1 MQWWNDLVDWL
12 TSEDGWSVLTTAVF
26 PFLAILVAGIVAALI
41 GRASTKRVITF
52 QDRELKAAAVS
63 ALIGVGRKAA
73 SWNTL
78 STQEQLHYDNLIGEA
93 DARVRLLP
101 VPGAAAAAD
110 WAAHQLA
117 EMKKNSAIFSFQAEQ
132 TLDEFRDR
140 LVEWQHKPA
149 RARKQ
154 FKFDLEQWKYSQPTP
169 EQELSVQQQEW
180 AASNRAAQ
188 VAAAA
193 LPERTATPTAHAAP
207 ATAAAPTATSTA
219 APTIASLAAARAA
232 ADSAGESTQAQ
243 ARDEKPDTHRDDAFA
258 APRPESPRP
267 ESQRSESVLPT
278 TAAPVVQPFAPAAP
292 TSSTPAS
299 SASTSATSTGAVPS
313 TAAANPAP
321 ASPATPVSPA
331 EAADFASASATSTEG
346 YSAPVTANTVRQRIN
361 PPTDD

>member
-101 VPGAAAAAD
+101 VAGAAAAAD

-193 LPERTATPTAHAAP
+193 LPERTSTTPAAP
-207 ATAAAPTATSTA
+207 AASPA
-219 APTIASLAAARAA
+219 APTIASLATSRA
-232 ADSAGESTQAQ
+232 ADSVGDSTQAP
-243 ARDEKPDTHRDDAFA
+243 ARDQKPVTIHRDDVFA
-258 APRPESPRP
+258 APR
-267 ESQRSESVLPT
+267 SESALPT
-278 TAAPVVQPFAPAAP
+278 TAAPVMQPFAPASP
-292 TSSTPAS
+292 S
-299 SASTSATSTGAVPS
+299 SAAGA
-313 TAAANPAP
+313 TAAPAGAAP
-321 ASPATPVSPA
+321 ASAAPANAATPVSPA
-331 EAADFASASATSTEG
+331 EASDFARESATSTEG
-346 YSAPVTANTVRQRIN
+346 YSSPVTANTVRQRIN